1 MLPKMYKVGF
11 KKWKKICLNFRILN
25 VMIKLFTTILLAVTP
40 SNEDLARFLEEPA
53 QTAAQSSINF
63 YDRIPVTGEEKNKIG
78 TILITM
84 SENSVFQLLFERK
97 FLERL
102 GQEVHHVH
110 PIRFLGTIFS
120 DPRLVNCMYVIRMS
134 GFKWGGFM
142 DGISER
148 LRGEIRAGNVNI
160 YIPGFAE
167 QLNIRAEDIQPY
179 INQRD
184 IEGLVLFLMDRKKSN

>member
-1 MLPKMYKVGF
+1 MF
-11 KKWKKICLNFRILN
+11 E
-25 VMIKLFTTILLAVTP
+25 LFTAIFLAVNLP
-40 SNEDLARFLEEPA
+40 NGDLVRFLEEPA
-53 QTAAQSSINF
+53 NTASQSSINF
-63 YDRIPVTGEEKNKIG
+63 YDRIPVTGEEKQKIG
-78 TILITM
+78 TILTTM
-84 SENSVFQLLFERK
+84 AENSVFQLLFERK

-120 DPRLVNCMYVIRMS
+120 DPRLVHCMYVIRMS

-148 LRGEIRAGNVNI
+148 LRGEIKAGNVNI
-160 YIPGFAE
+160 YIPGFAQ
-167 QLNIRAEDIQPY
+167 QLNLRAEDIQAY

-184 IEGLVLFLMDRKKSN
+184 IEGLVLFLMEKKKS